1 MRIMARN
8 RKEKNKK
15 NPFFLKK
22 WFIGIAAALGIS
34 AVGLGTYEAAIKNED
49 KQLEQNNDLDE
60 LGDIVDNSREKQT
73 IEDEIK
79 NTLNKGITLAEDKIE
94 ESLEKEKLERKEEL
108 VKETIEE
115 TIAVGKE
122 LLPTESLEK
131 SKAENKTI
139 TSYSAKYNYDNLIIP
154 IIKDF
159 ETNSI
164 IDALNEV
171 GYDSSLTSRARL
183 AVYFNIVS
191 GEEEFEGLAIQN
203 TTVLECLREYARGF
217 QNSVSD
223 DYIKVIDNSTIENS
237 ASNDGYTY
245 DYAVDD
251 SIQIN
256 QGDKIKEKEDIK
268 DNGNK
273 DHELSWSE
281 WKDLDDENEYR
292 IREDGLI
299 EKRNHSY
306 SEWIDNGDGT
316 ESKTCS
322 NPNCGHVVT
331 RDKHKHRP
339 EAQAPVSLNAT
350 DEENCAVIK
359 FICPDDGEIDESLT
373 TYLPHDLP
381 DTPDDV
387 IDNEGLFTCKVCG
400 MEIIKEIEIPPQ
412 DHRYEETAPV
422 SLNATDEENCA
433 VIKFICPDDGEIDES
448 LTKYLPHDL
457 PDTPDDVI
465 DNEGL
470 FTCKVCGMGI
480 IKEIT
485 STIEEEKEKIIEIPE
500 VVDDLTID
508 FDFDSSK
515 KTDEEYVFID
525 DAQTDITLDQVR
537 VLDNNKNILNEK
549 KAQKENLLASEKFNI
564 FRLEDKHAK
573 SLLEDQHINLQDV
586 LAKFDTKLYQKLFK
600 QKEALEQSLLASNNG
615 IKREEK
621 LHLIRYIDVIKANMV
636 QELATALV
644 QDELQKIEDGK
655 GQELIFKV

>member
-131 SKAENKTI
+131 SKDENKTI

-191 GEEEFEGLAIQN
+191 SEEELEGLAIQN
-203 TTVLECLREYARGF
+203 TTLLECLREYARGF

-339 EAQAPVSLNAT
+339 EAQ
-350 DEENCAVIK
+350 
-359 FICPDDGEIDESLT
+359 
-373 TYLPHDLP
+373 
-381 DTPDDV
+381 
-387 IDNEGLFTCKVCG
+387 
-400 MEIIKEIEIPPQ
+400 
-412 DHRYEETAPV
+412 APV